1 MGECGGGVW
10 GLSPKLKQTFF
21 VFLEKDPPKSEF
33 AWNYGKSS
41 DKQFFENG
49 TDLYIEKLSDK
60 HAFTP
65 LTFLPTQASII
76 RSQSHKPE
84 DAGPL
89 HANVAYQ
96 LGKIAKTS
104 RCNAIMKT
112 LCSRTGPLIKEP
124 IGDSPASK
132 SRNYAMKLRFK
143 LNPRAH

>member
-1 MGECGGGVW
+1 MELRKKQW
-10 GLSPKLKQTFF
+10 QTFF
-21 VFLEKDPPKSEF
+21 K
-33 AWNYGKSS
+33 
-41 DKQFFENG
+41 NG
-49 TDLYIEKLSDK
+49 TGLYIDNLSDK

-65 LTFLPTQASII
+65 STFLPTQASII

-84 DAGPL
+84 DAGPV

-112 LCSRTGPLIKEP
+112 LCSRTGPLINEP
-124 IGDSPASK
+124 IGDSPVSK

-143 LNPRAH
+143 T